1 MAAID
6 EQAEAPARS
15 ASSQLP
21 TLVIGAIFLV
31 VAIVFAASSDWYD
44 TFLAVH
50 ILAVV
55 IWIGGGLFLTVMA
68 LLAERT
74 NDAVQ
79 LASLAKMAAFAG
91 HRIFAPA
98 SLVVLAMGIAMVEN
112 AGIGFDH
119 FWIAFGLIGFL
130 ITFVL
135 GIGVLAPRSKRA
147 DELMAE
153 KGLEAPETQ
162 AAISNLLLIAR
173 ADVAMLLLVVVDM
186 VTKPFS

>member
-6 EQAEAPARS
+6 EQAEAPSRPS
-15 ASSQLP
+15 SSQLP
-21 TLVIGAIFLV
+21 TLLIGAVFIV

-68 LLAERT
+68 LLAERA
-74 NDAVQ
+74 NDPAQ

-135 GIGVLAPRSKRA
+135 GIGVLAPRSKTA
-147 DELMAE
+147 DELIAE
-153 KGLEAPETQ
+153 KGLDAPETQ
-162 AAISNLLLIAR
+162 AAISTLLLIAR